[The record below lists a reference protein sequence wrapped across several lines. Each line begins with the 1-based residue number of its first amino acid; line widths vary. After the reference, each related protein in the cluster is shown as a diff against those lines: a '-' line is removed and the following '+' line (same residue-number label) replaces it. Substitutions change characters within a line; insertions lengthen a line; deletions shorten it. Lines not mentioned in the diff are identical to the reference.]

1 MAFYGI
7 PFIGIANISGVLPNE
22 TPGITLNYMAF
33 YGIKLHGI
41 LWHSSHWNCKYLRG
55 LTELESRHYI
65 ELHCILWNRITWH
78 SMAFH
83 LLELQISQGSYL
95 TRVPALHCIELHGI
109 LWNRI
114 TWHCFQMITIDQRI
128 TLLPRNVKIS
138 VNTYGQVFLN
148 RRKGKNYS
156 DRTLIKF
163 FITLKFILKYKAQ
176 NNYYTQTGET

>member
-1 MAFYGI
+1 MESKISDRCCGNIEHESALTLHQMTWHSMESNYMAFYGI
-7 PFIGIANISGVLPNE
+7 PFTGIANISGVLPNE
-22 TPGITLNYMAF
+22 SPGITL
-33 YGIKLHGI
+33 H
-41 LWHSSHWNCKYLRG
+41 
-55 LTELESRHYI
+55 
-65 ELHCILWNRITWH
+65 RITWH

-138 VNTYGQVFLN
+138 VNTLYVQPFGQVFLN